1 MAAGIYLLFHK
12 ILEIEMTTLSNMA
25 ASCANSQS
33 DIKAIE
39 SKLSD
44 DIDLYYTDW
53 RENVMERG
61 GEEFSPSFGQYCKM
75 RRRQDSP

>member
-1 MAAGIYLLFHK
+1 
-12 ILEIEMTTLSNMA
+12 MTALSNMA

>member
-1 MAAGIYLLFHK
+1 MNN
-12 ILEIEMTTLSNMA
+12 LSNMA

-33 DIKAIE
+33 EIKAIE
-39 SKLSD
+39 NTLSS

-75 RRRQDSP
+75 RRGQVKP